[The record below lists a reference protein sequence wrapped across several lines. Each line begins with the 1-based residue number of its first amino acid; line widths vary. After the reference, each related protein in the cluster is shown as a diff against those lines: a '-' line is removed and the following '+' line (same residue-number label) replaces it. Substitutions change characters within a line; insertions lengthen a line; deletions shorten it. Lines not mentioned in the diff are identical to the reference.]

1 MSRDGNLRV
10 LHITPS
16 VRLLGARRSLLTLV
30 RELAGSRFE
39 PLVLAPSDGGLTRE
53 LDKRHLRW
61 VKLRMPPWRK
71 AMSWATIPGRVA
83 ALRDLC
89 NRERIDLIHCNEI
102 YPNPHALVAASG
114 APLGR
119 EFASALLQK
128 RLLYPLR
135 IPVVTHM
142 RLSVTPRMVRN
153 YMLAQATRVIAVS
166 NAAAA
171 DFDPFTWKSR
181 TVRVVYNGVDFEEFG
196 DAVSRR
202 DATRQRL
209 GYKPDDFVIG
219 QIGLLMPR
227 KRPRFLVESAPEI
240 LRLVPNAKFLLIGE
254 ASPGQQK
261 FVEELKAL
269 VESLGVAHAFRFLP
283 FQQQVA
289 DYFAAL
295 DLNVLLSN
303 DEGFGRVVIEAAA
316 AHVPTIGSNV
326 GGIPELIIDE
336 ETGYILGPRNASDT
350 QFGLLGTGFA
360 HMVYGLAANPDYRRA
375 MALKAHARCREMF
388 SMERAARGVVDVF
401 EEAIAEKRAERPPW

>member
-1 MSRDGNLRV
+1 MATYRV

-89 NRERIDLIHCNEI
+89 ARERIDLIHCNEI

-153 YMLAQATRVIAVS
+153 YMLAHATRVIAVS

-196 DAVSRR
+196 DAVTRR

-209 GYKPDDFVIG
+209 GYTPDDFVIG

-227 KRPRFLVESAPEI
+227 KRPRFLVECAPEI

-254 ASPGQQK
+254 ASPGQQD

-316 AHVPTIGSNV
+316 AQVPTIGSNV

-336 ETGYILGPRNASDT
+336 ETGYILGPRDASDT

-360 HMVYGLAANPDYRRA
+360 HMVYSLAANPDLRRA
-375 MALKAHARCREMF
+375 MALKAHTRCRELF